1 MKLFKTFSVY
11 TIVGFLNAGIG
22 FLLLPVLTRYL
33 TPRDYGIISL
43 MNTYVL
49 ILMPI
54 AGLSTSSFISVEY
67 YNNKIPAG
75 EFKRLFSSIRLVPTL
90 VILPLAF
97 LFLLCSSWLPSLMEL
112 PNLAYWLLLPLTLF
126 VLYQENFRSFL
137 IISKRAKL
145 YGLTTLG
152 KIFIEIPLT
161 ILLVIY
167 AGFHWDGR
175 IDAWLAT
182 VVFFSLLSFYFY
194 KRWNLLSTDISKDYI
209 RQAIAF
215 GAPLILHEI
224 GKFAINQSDRLF
236 LAKMVSVEEMGVY
249 SVGYQVGMVILI
261 VNTAFAN
268 FFSPFFFE
276 RMYRGKDK
284 DKLEIIKVSYI
295 FVLSLFLLLVL
306 LTVLT
311 PYFFTYLVG
320 PRFARGAAYV
330 FWVGLGYCFWGIYL
344 VFTNYIFFHKKN
356 KILAILAILNVS
368 LNAACNYFFIQWFG
382 AIGAAYATCLSFFVV
397 AVIVAFIANKTYPMP
412 WLEFRKIFKTPR

>member
-11 TIVGFLNAGIG
+11 TIIGFLNAGIG
-22 FLLLPVLTRYL
+22 FLLLPVLTHYL
-33 TPRDYGIISL
+33 TPADYGIISL
-43 MNTYVL
+43 LNTYVL
-49 ILMPI
+49 ILMPV

-67 YNNKIPAG
+67 YNRKIPPG

-90 VILPLAF
+90 AILPLAL
-97 LFLLCSSWLPSLMEL
+97 LFLLCSNWLPSLMEL
-112 PNLAYWLLLPLTLF
+112 PKLAYWLLLPLTLF

-137 IISKRAKL
+137 IISKRTKL

-161 ILLVIY
+161 ILLVVY

-175 IDAWLAT
+175 IYAWVVT
-182 VVFFSLLSFYFY
+182 VIFFSVLSFYLY
-194 KRWNLLSTDISKDYI
+194 KKWNLLSADISKNYI

-215 GAPLILHEI
+215 GTPLILHEI

-276 RMYRGKDK
+276 RMYRGTEK
-284 DKLEIIKVSYI
+284 DKLEIVKVSYI
-295 FVLSLFLLLVL
+295 FIISLFVL
-306 LTVLT
+306 LALLTALT
-311 PYFFTYLVG
+311 PYFFAHLVG

-330 FWVGLGYCFWGIYL
+330 FWIGLGYCFWGIYL
-344 VFTNYIFFHKKN
+344 VFTNYIFFQKKN
-356 KILAILAILNVS
+356 RILAALAILNVV
-368 LNAACNYFFIQWFG
+368 LNAVCNYFFIHWFG

-397 AVIVAFIANKTYPMP
+397 AVIVAFIAQRLYQMP
-412 WLEFRKIFKTPR
+412 WFSILNFRK